1 MNRKLVWSAQLLVVG
16 LCALALKLY
25 YSTATPDEL
34 RWILAP
40 TTALV
45 ELLSGRSFTFESY
58 TGYMS
63 SDHRFVIAVSCAGVN
78 FLLTA
83 FLMLGLRRLWRDRF
97 QTVSW
102 SFLPITAVV
111 AYVTTVIA
119 NTVRICIALE
129 IQRHEFQISGLS
141 ANQLHRLEGIV
152 VYFGFLLL
160 LFVLTEKR
168 IATLSRRLVFF
179 PLGIYYVTTLGMP
192 LLNGSYK
199 QGIPF
204 WEHSAFVL
212 VLPLILLITYAILA
226 FFVGA
231 ALRGRP
237 CGELNAR
244 GGHGGPPLQLR
255 PMPSQL
261 KRYNCG
267 PDACPQCEE
276 KCCRWSRRLVRII
289 TWHHSRLR
297 FDRVDSQGSSLCTA
311 GRRATGPFTRP
322 TV

>member
-1 MNRKLVWSAQLLVVG
+1 MNRKLIRSAQLLVVV

-63 SDHRFVIAVSCAGVN
+63 SDHRFVIAISCAGVN

-83 FLMLGLRRLWRDRF
+83 FLMLGLRRLWRDRLEG
-97 QTVSW
+97 VSW
-102 SFLPITAVV
+102 GFLPVTAVV

-129 IQRHEFQISGLS
+129 IQRYEVQISGLS

-160 LFVLTEKR
+160 LFVLAEKR
-168 IATLSRRLVFF
+168 NATPRRRLVVF
-179 PLGIYYVTTLGMP
+179 PLVIYYATTFGVP

-204 WEHSAFVL
+204 WEHSLFVL
-212 VLPLILLITYAILA
+212 VLPVILLATYTMLA

-237 CGELNAR
+237 WLAQGIQEATVSGLANTIQS
-244 GGHGGPPLQLR
+244 HGR
-255 PMPSQL
+255 P
-261 KRYNCG
+261 
-267 PDACPQCEE
+267 
-276 KCCRWSRRLVRII
+276 
-289 TWHHSRLR
+289 
-297 FDRVDSQGSSLCTA
+297 
-311 GRRATGPFTRP
+311 RRAAP
-322 TV
+322 TVTPNTRQN

>member
-1 MNRKLVWSAQLLVVG
+1 MKRKLIWSAQLLVVV

-97 QTVSW
+97 QEISW
-102 SFLPITAVV
+102 RFIPVTAVV
-111 AYVTTVIA
+111 AYGTTLIA

-129 IQRHEFQISGLS
+129 IQRHEIQVDGLS

-168 IATLSRRLVFF
+168 TAKPSRKLVLF
-179 PLGIYYVTTLGMP
+179 PLMIYYTTTLGIP
-192 LLNGSYK
+192 LANGSYK
-199 QGIPF
+199 QGVPF
-204 WEHSAFVL
+204 YEHSLFVL
-212 VLPLILLITYAILA
+212 VLPLILLATYAMLA

-237 CGELNAR
+237 
-244 GGHGGPPLQLR
+244 
-255 PMPSQL
+255 
-261 KRYNCG
+261 
-267 PDACPQCEE
+267 
-276 KCCRWSRRLVRII
+276 W
-289 TWHHSRLR
+289 
-297 FDRVDSQGSSLCTA
+297 F
-311 GRRATGPFTRP
+311 
-322 TV
+322 